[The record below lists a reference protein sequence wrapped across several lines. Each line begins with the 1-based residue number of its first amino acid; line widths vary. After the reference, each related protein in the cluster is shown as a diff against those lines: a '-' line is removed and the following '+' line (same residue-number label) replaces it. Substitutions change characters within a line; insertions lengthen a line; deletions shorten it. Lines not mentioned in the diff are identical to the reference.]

1 MERIDDLQ
9 FGGLKI
15 IQETDGFCFGID
27 SVILAHFAY
36 DFIKPKKAI
45 ADMGCGNGVLSLL
58 LSKKVNPEKIVAFE
72 KQEKIAFM
80 AKRSVELNKLEDI
93 IEVENIDICEL
104 KDKNNKDYIEKFDYI
119 ITNPPYKREET
130 GINSQN
136 DLKQIARFET
146 TADLNKWLE
155 ISKLILKD
163 KGSLIMCYRPE
174 RLSEAFEAMRNNKF
188 EPKEIRFVHSK
199 INEESK
205 LVLIRAVKNAHAFLK
220 IYKPLI
226 IYKED
231 GSYTNEIL
239 NYYKR
244 EGE

>member
-27 SVILAHFAY
+27 SVLLAHFAY
-36 DFIKPKKAI
+36 QFIKPNKVI
-45 ADMGCGNGVLSLL
+45 ADLGTGNGVLSLL
-58 LSKKVNPEKIVAFE
+58 LSKKVSPKKIVAFE
-72 KQEKIAFM
+72 KQKQIADM
-80 AKRSVELNKLEDI
+80 AKRSVKLNNLEDI
-93 IEVENIDICEL
+93 IEVKNIDICEL
-104 KDKNNKDYIEKFDYI
+104 KGSNFVEKFDYI
-119 ITNPPYKREET
+119 ITNPPYKKEET

-146 TADLNKWLE
+146 SADLNKWLE

-163 KGSLIMCYRPE
+163 KGNLILCYRPE
-174 RLSEAFEAMRNNKF
+174 RLSELFEAMKNNNF

-199 INEESK
+199 IDEESK
-205 LVLIRAVKNAHAFLK
+205 LVLIRAVKNANSFLK

-226 IYKED
+226 IYKDD
-231 GSYTNEIL
+231 GSYTDEIL
-239 NYYKR
+239 KYYKE